1 MPFGWRVSAEDGWI
15 VFLLVHPPPC
25 QSRCVSRRKEE
36 NGGERNGKSGR
47 QEKVKGRGKEVEEER
62 RGKGE
67 RRGRK
72 EEGIEGSERGN
83 VKQTYIPPSIV
94 LPIYKRW
101 GFTMIISLP
110 EGYKGNYDS

>member
-25 QSRCVSRRKEE
+25 QSMCVSRRKEE
-36 NGGERNGKSGR
+36 NGERNGKSGR

-62 RGKGE
+62 RGKE

-72 EEGIEGSERGN
+72 GEGKEGGQN
-83 VKQTYIPPSIV
+83 VKQTYIPLSIP
-94 LPIYKRW
+94 LPI
-101 GFTMIISLP
+101 
-110 EGYKGNYDS
+110 